1 MSYYR
6 MQKIEYIILL
16 IIELSPLK
24 HAPKS
29 IFGVFSHGYPCT
41 YLESENQLDSLLIH
55 NINYFNVQFFSF
67 QSKLI
72 QINKLLNYLP
82 FTLKMINFN
91 ILENKH
97 KNVFL
102 ETK

>member
-29 IFGVFSHGYPCT
+29 IFGVFSRGYPCT

-55 NINYFNVQFFSF
+55 TINYFNVQFFPF
-67 QSKLI
+67 RVNLYKLI
-72 QINKLLNYLP
+72 NY
-82 FTLKMINFN
+82 
-91 ILENKH
+91 
-97 KNVFL
+97 
-102 ETK
+102 